1 MTEKISVLQTA
12 SGSPAEGQV
21 QGGDRILKVGDKQI
35 NTLKDVTETVQ
46 ASEGRPVTFEISRNG
61 ENKNITLTPRRDDK
75 SGRWLV
81 GIVLKQ
87 DFDLP
92 FEATY
97 NLDGVGGP
105 SAGLMLTLGT
115 IDKLTEQSLLAPEGA
130 GNEDSARSYVAGT
143 GTIDASGKVGAIGGI
158 KYKII
163 ASGRHGAHYFL
174 APRENCDDLQEIR
187 RTDPNVF
194 KYYRGETP
202 AGDMQVIPVDNVDE
216 AVDAL
221 TKIKNG
227 AAPDQFP
234 TCG

>member
-1 MTEKISVLQTA
+1 
-12 SGSPAEGQV
+12 
-21 QGGDRILKVGDKQI
+21 
-35 NTLKDVTETVQ
+35 
-46 ASEGRPVTFEISRNG
+46 
-61 ENKNITLTPRRDDK
+61 
-75 SGRWLV
+75 
-81 GIVLKQ
+81 
-87 DFDLP
+87 
-92 FEATY
+92 
-97 NLDGVGGP
+97 
-105 SAGLMLTLGT
+105 MLTLGT
-115 IDKLTEQSLLAPEGA
+115 IDKLTEQSLLAPEDA
-130 GNEDSARSYVAGT
+130 GNEESARSYIAGT

-163 ASGRHGAHYFL
+163 ASGHHGAHYFL
-174 APRENCDDLQEIR
+174 APRENCGDLQEIR
-187 RTDPNVF
+187 RTDPDVF